1 MANIEIISVR
11 FNLAKGD
18 DRRLFEALQKRSDPG
33 KRNEFIKQVL
43 LECLTDSG
51 RAKPV
56 MRTPKKQSRGPAPA
70 EPVTGE
76 HAMVIEETPQAA
88 EPVAAPV
95 PGEPSLHPAADKDT
109 SAAVPDLEA
118 SGLVGSFVQ

>member
-11 FNLAKGD
+11 FNLAKED
-18 DRRLFEALQKRSDPG
+18 DHRLFEELQKRADPG

-43 LECLTDSG
+43 LECLTNSG
-51 RAKPV
+51 RGKQV
-56 MRTPKKQSRGPAPA
+56 VRISKKQSRGPAPA
-70 EPVTGE
+70 EAVAGGHT
-76 HAMVIEETPQAA
+76 MVIEEKPQAA
-88 EPVAAPV
+88 APVAAPV

-109 SAAVPDLEA
+109 SAAVPDPDA